1 MSKSGSRY
9 GRRSNWF
16 KIHCLLQEQ
25 QQDASKGVAKHS
37 TPYQENLN
45 LLSKIGGFPN
55 VMFPPNRQKCSKEDR
70 VSLTMTDRLNQQTAP
85 PSVSSPESHNSDSS
99 FENNSERR
107 RLHFTDTTQNPS
119 QIKATP
125 PPPPSFPQSP
135 HMLFPGH
142 HIDPYFYHQHFIKP
156 QMDLSFMHANI
167 PANNNTQFIP
177 NHNTKTDDEM
187 RRRFYLDFLL
197 KTQKLNP
204 IKHEKDDQD
213 VIPTITPPRSPSN
226 TSSSQDSPIDLSIKT
241 GQNTSNLTKD
251 KRNDQSSSQHHD
263 IHSQHYFHLENMTQ
277 HSNGHSSMV
286 DNLNEDKDLNDQIKR
301 MGKTPL
307 DLTMKV

>member
-25 QQDASKGVAKHS
+25 QQDASKGVVKHT

-55 VMFPPNRQKCSKEDR
+55 VMFPSNRQKCSKEDR
-70 VSLTMTDRLNQQTAP
+70 VSVTITDHPNQQTAP
-85 PSVSSPESHNSDSS
+85 PSVSSPESHNSNSS
-99 FENNSERR
+99 LENNSERR
-107 RLHFTDTTQNPS
+107 RLHYTTTA

-125 PPPPSFPQSP
+125 PPPPPFPPSP

-142 HIDPYFYHQHFIKP
+142 HIDPFIYHQNFIKS
-156 QMDLSFMHANI
+156 QMDLSFMQPSI
-167 PANNNTQFIP
+167 PANNNTQFLP
-177 NHNTKTDDEM
+177 NHNAKSDDEM

-204 IKHEKDDQD
+204 IKHEKDDHD
-213 VIPTITPPRSPSN
+213 VVPTITPPRSPSN
-226 TSSSQDSPIDLSIKT
+226 ASSSQDSPIDLSIKT
-241 GQNTSNLTKD
+241 GQTTSNSTKD
-251 KRNDQSSSQHHD
+251 KLNHHYSSQHGQ
-263 IHSQHYFHLENMTQ
+263 SQHYFQLENMTKQ
-277 HSNGHSSMV
+277 YNGHSSMV
-286 DNLNEDKDLNDQIKR
+286 ENVNEINDLNEQLKLK
-301 MGKTPL
+301 GKSPL